1 MLYFSKLKIFS
12 VLIIS
17 IILSYLSISNFTKFD
32 DEFFSRNINLGLD
45 LQGGSYLL
53 LEIDNAP
60 VVLQKLQ
67 NKLSSLKNFLKEND
81 VRSTNFKIV
90 DNRKI
95 SFVADETSLDKVL
108 SLLKDKESEINP
120 YFQRFKSHEFDVEE
134 TKVGSSSNITL
145 QYSEY
150 GLVQLKT

>member
-90 DNRKI
+90 DNQKI
-95 SFVADETSLDKVL
+95 SFVVDETSLDKVL
-108 SLLKDKESEINP
+108 SLLKDKESLINP
-120 YFQRFKSHEFDVEE
+120 YYARFKTHQFIINIIKNKF
-134 TKVGSSSNITL
+134 TIIISSINTNII
-145 QYSEY
+145 
-150 GLVQLKT
+150 VCV